1 MQASRLPRATC
12 CTTDPQSK
20 LWPVQRRCVL
30 RRAIAPE
37 MVQLERSCLADL
49 STDEL
54 EQQLKK
60 HGGSCSAFMLCFN
73 QACTARNWH
82 ASKLLLRRL
91 GG

>member
-1 MQASRLPRATC
+1 MQCCLKRSYWLEMQAARLSRC
-12 CTTDPQSK
+12 CTSDLQSK

-49 STDEL
+49 STEEL

-60 HGGSCSAFMLCFN
+60 HGGSC
-73 QACTARNWH
+73 
-82 ASKLLLRRL
+82 
-91 GG
+91 

>member
-1 MQASRLPRATC
+1 
-12 CTTDPQSK
+12 
-20 LWPVQRRCVL
+20 
-30 RRAIAPE
+30 